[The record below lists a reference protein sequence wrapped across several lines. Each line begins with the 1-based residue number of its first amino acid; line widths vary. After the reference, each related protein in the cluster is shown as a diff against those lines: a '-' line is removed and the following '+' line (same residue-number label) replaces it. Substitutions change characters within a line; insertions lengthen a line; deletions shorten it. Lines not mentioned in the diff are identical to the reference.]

1 MVDTNHGRLIAAL
14 SLTPIIEMCE
24 VSYHQEQAS
33 INALNKNISFLHGTL
48 AAMSKRPVPAS
59 PTCVGFVRA
68 SILRKFNIFFL
79 KHSTR
84 TPNISSI
91 IAQFYRQFYRHD
103 IYRLRTEFIRAASAR
118 ANARPDRLSDFFRA
132 KNCRNIWPLH
142 RKCVPLQ
149 SLNSTTHLIHNT
161 LQNNV

>member
-48 AAMSKRPVPAS
+48 AAMSKKPVPTS

-68 SILRKFNIFFL
+68 SILRKFNIFFWN
-79 KHSTR
+79 TA
-84 TPNISSI
+84 PV
-91 IAQFYRQFYRHD
+91 
-103 IYRLRTEFIRAASAR
+103 RLI
-118 ANARPDRLSDFFRA
+118 FRA
-132 KNCRNIWPLH
+132 SLHNSTAMTSIGFAQNLSGRRRHEQMLVPTDHPNFSRAKKHRNIWPLQ
-142 RKCVPLQ
+142 RKYVPLQ
-149 SLNSTTHLIHNT
+149 SLNSTTYLIHNT